1 MDDTFLID
9 NFWFKS
15 NQNKFNLIDLLNVG
29 FSFER
34 TKSRLPSSMINPSIL
49 SMVILTIL
57 SLFSPRSSLKIHG
70 KPLYKFLPIWIAEQ
84 SRKAQT
90 SWIKIEMDERQC
102 KTYVR
107 KTCVLSWIL
116 RRKGIYDGEKTSRMR
131 KHQLTEGFM

>member
-1 MDDTFLID
+1 MGEIKMGFAGVT
-9 NFWFKS
+9 NSWFKS

-84 SRKAQT
+84 SRKVQT

-107 KTCVLSWIL
+107 KT
-116 RRKGIYDGEKTSRMR
+116 YMR
-131 KHQLTEGFM
+131 LVMNST